1 MTLLDTQLTKKKH
14 TLIGDIATD
23 ELECVLE
30 EELLFFFFGKRGRV
44 TSWLSSLKTSGDGL
58 YDRSWLKLSC

>member
-30 EELLFFFFGKRGRV
+30 EELLFFFLVKEAELLPGFP
-44 TSWLSSLKTSGDGL
+44 LS
-58 YDRSWLKLSC
+58 KLLVLASMIEVG